1 MSAAAQAM
9 RALLNRSSLS
19 VLPGV
24 AEPLE
29 GRIAEDLG
37 FPGLHLG
44 GYAMGASLATS
55 EPLLSLEDVAMCT
68 RFVSRACK
76 IPALVD
82 AGAGWGEPMHSLHA
96 VRVLEHAGAGGL
108 HIEDQQFP
116 KRAHYH
122 QGIEHVIPA
131 EEMVMKLR
139 AAAAGRS
146 DDAFVIVART
156 DAMATDSYDEG
167 IRRARTYMDAGADAI
182 MCFPNGRE
190 EAQRAPTDLPD
201 VPLVYVNSD
210 GNRLGRGVF
219 GREELD
225 GWGWRLVVDAITTT
239 NTRARAAHEVLG
251 RLAETG
257 RTGLDQEEARRWRK
271 FVETTIGLDEH
282 YELERQTVEPGA
294 PEP

>member
-1 MSAAAQAM
+1 MSAAETM
-9 RALLNRSSLS
+9 RELINGDRLS

-68 RFVSRACK
+68 RFLSRACR
-76 IPALVD
+76 IPTLVD
-82 AGAGWGEPMHSLHA
+82 AGAGWGEPMHCLNT
-96 VRVLEHAGAGGL
+96 VRVIEHAGAGGL
-108 HIEDQQFP
+108 HIEDQYFP

-122 QGIEHVIPA
+122 QGIEHVIPV

-139 AAAAGRS
+139 AAAAGRR
-146 DDAFVIVART
+146 DDNFVIVART
-156 DAMATDSYDEG
+156 DAMATDDYDEG
-167 IRRARTYMDAGADAI
+167 IRRGRAYMDAGADAI
-182 MCFPNGRE
+182 MCFPNGQD
-190 EAQRAPTDLPD
+190 EAERVAKDLPG

-219 GREELD
+219 SREELD
-225 GWGWRLVVDAITTT
+225 SWGWRLVVDAITTT
-239 NTRARAAHEVLG
+239 NQRAENAHEILK
-251 RLAETG
+251 RLADTG
-257 RTGLDQEEARRWRK
+257 RTGLDQENARYWRK
-271 FVETTIGLDEH
+271 FVETTIGLDRF
-282 YELERQTVEPGA
+282 YELEQETVER
-294 PEP
+294 